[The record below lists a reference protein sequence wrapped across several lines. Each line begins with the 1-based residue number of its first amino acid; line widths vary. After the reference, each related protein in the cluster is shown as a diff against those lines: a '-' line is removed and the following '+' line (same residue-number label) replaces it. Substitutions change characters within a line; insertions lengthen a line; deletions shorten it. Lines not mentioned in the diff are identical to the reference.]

1 MKHSLLIVVDSFLL
15 LLIFYYNAAGT
26 DTQPAKVRDID
37 GNTYHTITLGT
48 QTWIIENLKT
58 TKYNDGASIPMVT
71 STIDWGKPSPGY
83 CWYNNDSAAN
93 KKTYGALYNW
103 YAVITGKLAPKGWHV
118 PSAAEWDTLQ
128 NYLIAHR
135 YNYDGTI
142 TGNKIAK
149 ALAAKENWHTISIL
163 SGQIGN
169 DLSKNNKSGF
179 SAQPGGYRSVAG
191 CSEVFADFEGI
202 GCLGYWWTTTFD
214 STSGA
219 SHCVLNFSNETF
231 TIGGCKSQYGASHN
245 RSCGMSVRLV
255 KD

>member
-1 MKHSLLIVVDSFLL
+1 MKPYILIVFGTFLLPLLI
-15 LLIFYYNAAGT
+15 YCNAAGT
-26 DTQPAKVRDID
+26 DSNSATVSDID
-37 GNTYHTITLGT
+37 GNTYHTVTLGT
-48 QTWIIENLKT
+48 QTWTSENLKT
-58 TKYNDGASIPMVT
+58 TKFNDGSSIPLVT

-83 CWYNNDSAAN
+83 CWYNNDSADIKN
-93 KKTYGALYNW
+93 TYGALYNW
-103 YAVITGKLAPKGWHV
+103 YAVFTGKLAPKGWHV

-135 YNYDGTI
+135 YNYDGTT

-149 ALAAKENWHTISIL
+149 ALAAKINWHTITIL

-169 DLSKNNKSGF
+169 DLSKNNQSGF
-179 SAQPGGYRSVAG
+179 SAQPGGYRSISG
-191 CSEVFADFEGI
+191 CSDVYADFEGI

-214 STSGA
+214 SKSGA
-219 SHCVLNFSNETF
+219 SHCILNFSSESF
-231 TIGGCKSQYGASHN
+231 IIGGCKSNYGASHN